1 MSTVQD
7 KLKAIKALFG
17 MEQPATPAAPPA
29 EPAPAALGSYKLA
42 DGTEVSISELTVGGI
57 VTIGDA
63 PAPAGE
69 HMLEDG
75 TKIKL
80 DDMGVITEIEAAT
93 PAAPATPAMPQT
105 PEEMSQLMQKFAVGT
120 PEERLANLEIIARA
134 LFENSFGWELREATQ
149 KAIRDQALNVYR
161 AGFEAAEQKITTLT
175 EANKQ
180 LVELMEQFA
189 AAPTGNPVEPAQQK
203 FGKANAES
211 KEERLAKIT
220 ASLKALKK

>member
-80 DDMGVITEIEAAT
+80 DDMGVIIEMEAPDMA
-93 PAAPATPAMPQT
+93 PAAAPPAPAV
-105 PEEMSQLMQKFAVGT
+105 PEELLQRMA
-120 PEERLANLEIIARA
+120 
-134 LFENSFGWELREATQ
+134 
-149 KAIRDQALNVYR
+149 
-161 AGFEAAEQKITTLT
+161 AAEKQIGEFAAKFDAQAALITGLT

-189 AAPTGNPVEPAQQK
+189 AAPTGNPVEPTQQK